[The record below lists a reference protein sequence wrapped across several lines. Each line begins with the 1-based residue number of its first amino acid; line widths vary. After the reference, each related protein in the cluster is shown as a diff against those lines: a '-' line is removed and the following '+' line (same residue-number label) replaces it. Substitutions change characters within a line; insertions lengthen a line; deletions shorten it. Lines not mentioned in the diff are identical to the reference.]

1 MRSLRLLAVAF
12 AVSWAAAGCG
22 SSSQPSLAELTDA
35 SGQVE
40 GASRAKPDAWQANSP
55 GARYHR
61 GDGVRTGAA
70 SSARLRMLRGGGVLA
85 MGASSLVRFGQANGL
100 QKITLATGEAE
111 IETGDAALVVDTASG
126 PARLGAGSRVRL
138 HRQGHDTHIEVVVGT
153 ARIER
158 EGGQPVALAAGDQVD
173 VSSSGE
179 VQPPTPAPPSP
190 ADAGVADAGPVDDA
204 AVDPIDAGAAAR
216 PATDNGGKLTL
227 HGRKVTITAP
237 PTAVDIALPA
247 GETSTVHVAR
257 PPAHV
262 RLPVPGLCDGPAVV
276 QVRHGRKRR
285 YYRGQDSVPVTFSS
299 GRNRYRVYCE
309 KDGALVPA
317 ADKARS
323 RGTIR
328 VLRDA
333 GHRRVKTRA
342 PANSVDT
349 DGRTYR
355 LLYQNRK
362 PTITFV
368 WPDAPAGS
376 KYELT
381 ITPAH
386 GRARSYHS
394 GKPRYTLRSGKLAEG
409 SYRVRMSIPGGAR
422 SPETR
427 VVLDFDNA
435 APVAQLEAA
444 TFGPGGVEVRGLAT
458 VGSRVSING
467 VDVPLDDHY
476 RFHSRVELPTGRRA
490 IAVKIVRQGG
500 AVHYYVRRS
509 SSKR

>member
-1 MRSLRLLAVAF
+1 MRSQRRLAVGF
-12 AVSWAAAGCG
+12 ALTLVTAACG
-22 SSSQPSLAELTDA
+22 GRSEPSLAELTDA
-35 SGQVE
+35 NGQVE
-40 GASRAKPDAWQANSP
+40 GAPRAEPEAWQANQP

-70 SSARLRMLRGGGVLA
+70 SSARLRMIRGGGVLA
-85 MGASSLVRFGQANGL
+85 MGATSLVRFGQADGL
-100 QKITLATGEAE
+100 QSITLATGEAE

-138 HRQGHDTHIEVVVGT
+138 QRRGRDTHLEVVVGT

-158 EGGQPVALAAGDQVD
+158 EGAEPVALAAGDQVD
-173 VSSSGE
+173 VNSGGDVRVQAPSS
-179 VQPPTPAPPSP
+179 T
-190 ADAGVADAGPVDDA
+190 ADAGVQDA
-204 AVDPIDAGAAAR
+204 AQAVAVAPIDAASQ
-216 PATDNGGKLTL
+216 PATDPTTDDERGPTLRGK
-227 HGRKVTITAP
+227 KVPISAP
-237 PTAVDIALPA
+237 PTAIDIALPA

-262 RLPVPGLCDGPAVV
+262 RIPVSGLCDGVAVV
-276 QVRHGRKRR
+276 QVAHGRGRH
-285 YYRGQDSVPVTFSS
+285 YYRGQENVPVTLPV
-299 GRNRYRVYCE
+299 GRNRYRVYCQT
-309 KDGALVPA
+309 DGALVPA
-317 ADKARS
+317 ADNSRS

-333 GHRRVKTRA
+333 GQRRVKTRA
-342 PANSVDT
+342 PANSVDI

-368 WPDAPAGS
+368 WPDAPSAP

-381 ITPAH
+381 ITDAH
-386 GRARSYHS
+386 GRVQRHDSS
-394 GKPRYTLRSGKLAEG
+394 KPRYVSSSGKLAEG
-409 SYRVRMSIPGGAR
+409 SYRVRMAIPGGAR

-435 APVAQLEAA
+435 APVAQLDAA

-458 VGSRVSING
+458 VGSRVSIDG
-467 VDVPLDDHY
+467 VDVPLDGHY
-476 RFHSRVELPTGRRA
+476 RFHSQVALPAGRRA

-509 SSKR
+509 PSKR